1 MLALF
6 NYFSGN
12 NGWYD
17 EKSYFYK
24 CNIRG
29 ILFWSIHL
37 QADNFDC
44 RNAET
49 QTEINQCAYQDFQQK
64 DEELSQIYQQYYVKL
79 DTKRQQQLQ
88 HAQSVWMTFRDL
100 SCQYEADY
108 YQGGSLAP
116 MVYSSCLKD
125 KTIERIN
132 DLKNYIALY

>member
-1 MLALF
+1 MMKKVIFVSAI
-6 NYFSGN
+6 SG
-12 NGWYD
+12 
-17 EKSYFYK
+17 
-24 CNIRG
+24 G

-64 DEELSQIYQQYYVKL
+64 DEELSQIYQQYY
-79 DTKRQQQLQ
+79 
-88 HAQSVWMTFRDL
+88 AN
-100 SCQYEADY
+100 Y

>member
-1 MLALF
+1 MDGMMKKVIFVSAI
-6 NYFSGN
+6 SG
-12 NGWYD
+12 
-17 EKSYFYK
+17 
-24 CNIRG
+24 G

-64 DEELSQIYQQYYVKL
+64 DEELSQIYQQYYAKL
-79 DTKRQQQLQ
+79 ETKRQQQLQ

>member
-1 MLALF
+1 MKKVIFISAI
-6 NYFSGN
+6 SG
-12 NGWYD
+12 
-17 EKSYFYK
+17 
-24 CNIRG
+24 G
-29 ILFWSIHL
+29 ILFWSIYL

-64 DEELSQIYQQYYVKL
+64 NEELSQIYQQYYAKL
-79 DTKRQQQLQ
+79 ETKRQQQLQ
-88 HAQSVWMTFRDL
+88 YAQSVWMTFRDL